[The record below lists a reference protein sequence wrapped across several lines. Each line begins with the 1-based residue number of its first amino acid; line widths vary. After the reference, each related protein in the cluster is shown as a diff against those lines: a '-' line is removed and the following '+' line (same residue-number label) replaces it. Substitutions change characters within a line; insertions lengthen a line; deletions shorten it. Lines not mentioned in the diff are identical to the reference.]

1 VTNRYDRD
9 LLVLGGGSGGVRAAR
24 VCAELGAK
32 VTLVEEGRLGGT
44 CVNLGCIPKKLLAY
58 ASHYRE
64 DFEDARGFGW
74 SVTGA
79 TFDWSVLLENRDR
92 EIARLNRVYGEVL
105 EKAGV
110 EIVRGRGVFRDANT
124 LAVGERAISADK
136 ILIATGSHPIVPK
149 IPGAELGITSDQAFG
164 LRQLPKS
171 IAIVGGGYIG
181 VEFAG
186 IFHGLGVEVHL
197 VHKDEHI
204 LNAFDDDVRTF
215 LETELRLQKI
225 DLHLGCTAREIARAG
240 DRLRVSL
247 GDGST
252 LEVEAV
258 MFAIGRRANVRDMGL
273 EAIGIEHGL
282 TGGIVAD
289 DDYRTTVPSVFAIG
303 DVIDRIGLTPVAL
316 AEAMV
321 FARKQFA
328 NVETSLD
335 YELVPTAVFSSP
347 PVAKVGLSE
356 REAWHRGEVVKIFK
370 TEFRPLKHTVS
381 GRAARTMM
389 KLVVCASTDRVFGVH
404 MVGPDAPEIVQG
416 LAVALKAGA
425 TKATFDATIGIHP
438 TAAEEFVTLRTP
450 LR

>member
-1 VTNRYDRD
+1 MTNRYDRD

-58 ASHYRE
+58 ASHYSE
-64 DFEDARGFGW
+64 DFEDARGYGW
-74 SVTGA
+74 SVGGTS
-79 TFDWSVLLENRDR
+79 FDWRVLVENRDR

-110 EIVRGRGVFRDANT
+110 EIVRGRGVFRDAHT
-124 LAVGERAISADK
+124 LAVGDRTISAEK
-136 ILIATGSHPIVPK
+136 ILISTGSHPVVPR

-164 LRQLPKS
+164 LKQLPKRV
-171 IAIVGGGYIG
+171 AIIGAGYIG

-197 VHKDEHI
+197 VHKDEHV

-215 LETELRLQKI
+215 LETELRLKKI
-225 DLHLGCTAREIARAG
+225 DLHLGCTAREIVRSG
-240 DRLRVSL
+240 DALRVSL
-247 GDGST
+247 GDGAVF
-252 LEVEAV
+252 EVDAA
-258 MFAIGRRANVRDMGL
+258 MFAIGRRGNVRDMGL
-273 EAIGIEHGL
+273 EALGIEHGPA
-282 TGGIVAD
+282 GGVVVD

-328 NVETSLD
+328 NTESSLD
-335 YELVPTAVFSSP
+335 YEFVPTAVFSSP

-370 TEFRPLKHTVS
+370 AEFRPLKHTVS
-381 GRAARTMM
+381 GRAERTMM
-389 KLVVCASTDRVFGVH
+389 KLVVCANTDRVLGVH
-404 MVGPDAPEIVQG
+404 MVGADAPEIVQG
-416 LAVALKAGA
+416 LAVALRAGA
-425 TKATFDATIGIHP
+425 TKAIFDATIGIHP

-450 LR
+450 VR